1 MRHSCLVAHPHTTLP
16 VPFTHPS
23 ATVPVHVTQDRRCS
37 FHFARYLYISRVLD
51 RSSDQL
57 QPVEWWVVAGR
68 GHLRRCVRPLEDETR
83 RRAMAPTR
91 DHNRPVPLSHV
102 GKALG
107 RLKSSIQSLQRKIS
121 RLPRGEVLVVVKCVK
136 KNRQGQEA
144 EEWALHGSGA
154 LQRAIRPY
162 LSQIIEIDTTSSD
175 ARAIRVVPWPNRR
188 RARLPSPTRT
198 LSQRSTSRT
207 RVSSMAPLLA

>member
-1 MRHSCLVAHPHTTLP
+1 
-16 VPFTHPS
+16 
-23 ATVPVHVTQDRRCS
+23 
-37 FHFARYLYISRVLD
+37 
-51 RSSDQL
+51 
-57 QPVEWWVVAGR
+57 
-68 GHLRRCVRPLEDETR
+68 
-83 RRAMAPTR
+83 MAPTR

-144 EEWALHGSGA
+144 EEWALHGSEA

-162 LSQIIEIDTTSSD
+162 LSQIQQEYTDILEEEG
-175 ARAIRVVPWPNRR
+175 
-188 RARLPSPTRT
+188 
-198 LSQRSTSRT
+198 TSR
-207 RVSSMAPLLA
+207 S

>member
-1 MRHSCLVAHPHTTLP
+1 MFR
-16 VPFTHPS
+16 PFCQIS
-23 ATVPVHVTQDRRCS
+23 
-37 FHFARYLYISRVLD
+37 LYQQGAGPFVV
-51 RSSDQL
+51 DQL
-57 QPVEWWVVAGR
+57 QPVEWWVVTGR
-68 GHLRRCVRPLEDETR
+68 GHLRRCIRPLEDETR

-144 EEWALHGSGA
+144 EEWALHGSEA

-162 LSQIIEIDTTSSD
+162 LSQIQQEYTDILEEEGTSQS
-175 ARAIRVVPWPNRR
+175 
-188 RARLPSPTRT
+188 
-198 LSQRSTSRT
+198 
-207 RVSSMAPLLA
+207 